1 MDGKTK
7 YEWISDI
14 RNNEMKITKTQLKQ
28 IIKEELEAVMDERM
42 GLPADVPVEAGSPE
56 DLKRRCNA
64 AGVSNDEWADCIAN
78 PAPFEEKAARLRK
91 SLDQQSA
98 DDQVK
103 LRNYRGSPWKGDL

>member
-1 MDGKTK
+1 
-7 YEWISDI
+7 
-14 RNNEMKITKTQLKQ
+14 MKITKTQLKQ

-56 DLKRRCNA
+56 DLKRRCHA
-64 AGVSNDEWADCIAN
+64 AKRLGVVPHEEWAKCIAN

-98 DDQVK
+98 DDQAK
-103 LRNYRGSPWKGDL
+103 LRNYPDSPWKGDL